1 MLRVTV
7 YDPAT
12 LQNNKTNLPPKKP
25 KTTTNEQTNKQ
36 KKPNVFKETNKWSL
50 TTNIIEVNNFW
61 LLDTI
66 YFLA

>member
-12 LQNNKTNLPPKKP
+12 LQNNKTNLPPQKT

-36 KKPNVFKETNKWSL
+36 KKPKQQQHPNTRVLRN
-50 TTNIIEVNNFW
+50 W
-61 LLDTI
+61 LKHQSD
-66 YFLA
+66 

>member
-12 LQNNKTNLPPKKP
+12 LQNNKTNLPQKKT

-36 KKPNVFKETNKWSL
+36 KKPKKQQHPNTRVLRN
-50 TTNIIEVNNFW
+50 W
-61 LLDTI
+61 LKHQSD
-66 YFLA
+66 